1 MVEPTERIAILL
13 ELQNQEFER
22 RARSAANEINRLER
36 RFNPLAA
43 AEARLTR
50 EQTRFNA
57 ALEAG
62 TIDAQ
67 QHARGMDLLQREYDQ
82 TAARLTGA
90 TRNVI
95 AMNSAVAAQTG
106 FMTRNRSIIQ
116 QAGFQVGDFAVQVQG
131 GQSALVAFSQQGS
144 QLLGVFGPL
153 GAVMGAVL
161 AVGSALA
168 GVFLNLSDANEDVR
182 ETARTFTDRLADA
195 DAALAA
201 MSDTAGDLR
210 NLDALRAKYG
220 EITDEVRELAKALFE
235 IDQRA
240 ALAEVSGVI
249 EDITRQISEAV
260 EASAG
265 LVSGAVA
272 SASTDQARAEADAFA
287 AEIDRIQADISNR
300 QSAGFIVDQAEINLV
315 TEMREE
321 LAALRGD
328 ISGLGSLASD
338 LTISPEF
345 LRGINEA
352 QEGLVAARNAGDFS
366 AMADRLSEIRGLLIE
381 SGEVIQQ
388 EVLDGITRSEAVAR
402 EQALRLEEG
411 LEAANGIA
419 NADIAGNIASA
430 ATSAAALRDILR
442 EAASAS
448 GAISDLDS
456 SNPDFFDPR
465 GESPNAGVFNTE
477 RPNNSRRA
485 ARPAP
490 SARTSASA
498 SASGSARRTG
508 GRAVQVQPDLFTIA
522 EAELEK
528 LNRQIELLG
537 RSRSEVAQLTTK
549 HMLLEEAKRRG
560 LTITEELTA
569 KIDAE
574 AAEVG
579 QLAEKYDL
587 ARDRIAAVEQIQG
600 QFRDSVIDAA
610 TGGADAF
617 DNFTRSIK
625 RAALEYALFGSG
637 PFGQGGG
644 GGGGLL
650 GGLFG
655 GGGGGGLFAGF
666 FDRGGNIPA
675 GKFGIA
681 GERGPEIVRGPAMVT
696 SRAETARMM
705 QGGQGGAQ
713 IVPVEVNI
721 INNGNSQVDQRR
733 RKGPNG
739 QEILDI
745 EISRSIS
752 SGRQDQALGR
762 FAQQPATVRR

>member
-1 MVEPTERIAILL
+1 MTEPTERIAILL
-13 ELQNQEFER
+13 ELQQQEFAR
-22 RARSAANEINRLER
+22 NAKRAGAEIDRLER
-36 RFNPLAA
+36 KTNPLAA
-43 AEARLTR
+43 AQTKLEARQLR
-50 EQTRFNA
+50 YNA

-62 TIDAQ
+62 TIDLA
-67 QHARGMDLLQREYDQ
+67 QHAKGMDLAQREYDQ
-82 TAARLTGA
+82 TSEKLSRA
-90 TRNVI
+90 TKRVL

-106 FMTRNRSIIQ
+106 FMTRNRSLFQ

-131 GQSALVAFSQQGS
+131 GTSALTAFTQQGS
-144 QLLGVFGPL
+144 QLLGVLGPW

-161 AVGSALA
+161 AVGAPLA
-168 GVFLNLSDANEDVR
+168 GVLFSLGDATE
-182 ETARTFTDRLADA
+182 ETKEKARTFQEKVDDA
-195 DAALAA
+195 QAALAA
-201 MSDTAGDLR
+201 MSSTAGDLSD
-210 NLDALRAKYG
+210 LDALQAKFG
-220 EITDEVRELAKALFE
+220 EVTQGVRELAGALIDIDRRKAVQNISAVMSE
-235 IDQRA
+235 ITKQIAATAEQSGGAVTA
-240 ALAEVSGVI
+240 ALLGAG
-249 EDITRQISEAV
+249 TEA
-260 EASAG
+260 AK
-265 LVSGAVA
+265 
-272 SASTDQARAEADAFA
+272 AEADLIIQQIKELEGEISALEINGQFVDPSQTALLAEMNQELAAVQGRFADIGTLASEIAVPPELLAQILEAQAGLESAFA
-287 AEIDRIQADISNR
+287 AENFAGAAEQMSMIR
-300 QSAGFIVDQAEINLV
+300 QLFEESGIASQDVLDKLV
-315 TEMREE
+315 
-321 LAALRGD
+321 L
-328 ISGLGSLASD
+328 S
-338 LTISPEF
+338 
-345 LRGINEA
+345 EA
-352 QEGLVAARNAGDFS
+352 Q
-366 AMADRLSEIRGLLIE
+366 
-381 SGEVIQQ
+381 
-388 EVLDGITRSEAVAR
+388 AR
-402 EQALRLEEG
+402 EMAVRLDEGAQA
-411 LEAANGIA
+411 ADDIA
-419 NADIAGNIASA
+419 NADMAGNIASA
-430 ATSAAALRDILR
+430 ATSAAALRNILR

-448 GAISDLDS
+448 GAISDLNS

-485 ARPAP
+485 TRPAP
-490 SARTSASA
+490 SAR
-498 SASGSARRTG
+498 ASGSARRSG
-508 GRAVQVQPDLFTIA
+508 GRAVQAQPDLFTIA

-528 LNRQIELLG
+528 LDRQIELLG
-537 RSRSEVAQLTTK
+537 KSKSEVAELTTK
-549 HMLLEEAKRRG
+549 HMLLEEAKKRG
-560 LTITEELTA
+560 LAITDELTA

-587 ARDRIAAVEQIQG
+587 ARDRIAAMEQIQG
-600 QFRDSVIDAA
+600 QFKDSVIDAA

-650 GGLFG
+650 GGLF

-733 RKGPNG
+733 RSGPNG

-752 SGRQDQALGR
+752 SGRQDQAMKR
-762 FAQQPATVRR
+762 YANSNPATVIR